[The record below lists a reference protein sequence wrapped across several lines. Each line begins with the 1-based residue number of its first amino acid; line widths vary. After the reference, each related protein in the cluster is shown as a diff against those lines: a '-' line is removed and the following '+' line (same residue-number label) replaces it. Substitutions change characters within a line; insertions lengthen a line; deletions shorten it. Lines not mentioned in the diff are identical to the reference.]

1 MSYQSHHHT
10 KSEWQSYAAKAAGK
24 DICQRKHQGNEE
36 SVAAFERASNAMPKQ
51 RAEILRLI
59 RNAENRGMTC
69 KEAAEALKVGMN
81 HVSGRFSELKR
92 DGQIAKQG
100 TRDNCGVYVAK

>member
-81 HVSGRFSELKR
+81 HISGRFSELKR
-92 DGQIAKQG
+92 DRLIEQIG
-100 TRDNCGVYVAK
+100 SRDNSGVYVAK